1 MHFFIS
7 SWALG
12 LSRVFLRT
20 SPHSR
25 CPPPLVNDWNSSL
38 LRLLSGSSIHCTE
51 APFLGGLPRV
61 RVLGGRETE
70 CRAPHGAKEPP
81 TTSSRGIKMEPPSWG
96 DVASEWVS
104 ELEVDNSFKEAPLSL
119 PLSASFP
126 GLGSSHS
133 ALGDTVLQAGPAT
146 QTKTSLRR

>member
-1 MHFFIS
+1 MHCFIS
-7 SWALG
+7 SLALG

-20 SPHSR
+20 SPPSR
-25 CPPPLVNDWNSSL
+25 SPPPLVNDWKSSL

-51 APFLGGLPRV
+51 VPFLDGLPRV

-70 CRAPHGAKEPP
+70 CRAPQGAREPP
-81 TTSSRGIKMEPPSWG
+81 TTSSRGTTMEPSFWG

-133 ALGDTVLQAGPAT
+133 ALGDTILHAGPTT
-146 QTKTSLRR
+146 QTKTSLRS